1 VSRRASDDPT
11 NVTQMSSLSC
21 LAPFHENATCSPS
34 GEKVGLSSRPVSV
47 VRGTTRSE
55 AASGWRGD
63 RNSQIVACRHQD
75 HGGRKSG
82 DQPGTTRARDRRR
95 SPAPD
100 SNSSLMSCSA
110 IFTSPIC

>member
-63 RNSQIVACRHQD
+63 RNSQIVAAD
-75 HGGRKSG
+75 IK
-82 DQPGTTRARDRRR
+82 TTVAAKAAISRVRRVRATGAEARR
-95 SPAPD
+95 
-100 SNSSLMSCSA
+100 
-110 IFTSPIC
+110 PIPTPP